1 MNLKSRV
8 EKLEAKI
15 HSSEDYTIYY
25 PTFEPDGSVYKRIN
39 NGDPVRMSK
48 EDAEAEMAGYENDSD
63 FHRIEVNFG
72 GEQ

>member
-1 MNLKSRV
+1 MNIKTRL

-15 HSSEDYTIYY
+15 LTDDYIVYY
-25 PTFEPDGSVYKRIN
+25 PTFEPDGSIYKRIN